1 MWRRNGRNAR
11 RDKDATS
18 KMVPSS
24 GENRMAPLVGGRA
37 RRIQR
42 DTVVLPQPLSPTR
55 ARVSPRADC
64 EADVLHGAHLPG
76 LALQETA
83 TNREFLK
90 QAVDLEYGHA
100 VASACAVSAIA

>member
-18 KMVPSS
+18 KIGALLGRKPNGSLGWRQS
-24 GENRMAPLVGGRA
+24 PQDTARYRGLAAAALADQGQSFPAP
-37 RRIQR
+37 
-42 DTVVLPQPLSPTR
+42 
-55 ARVSPRADC
+55 DC